1 MSTLI
6 PNSEDH
12 AAAQYA
18 EAEASSRRMLKPT
31 AAPGSTSGS
40 ALLGLVA
47 VIAAL
52 IAVVALATGN
62 SEPQPVAAAPTA
74 PTPITPPRRPPPPP
88 RPPPKRRA

>member
-12 AAAQYA
+12 AAAHYA
-18 EAEASSRRMLKPT
+18 EAEGFLAPDVEADRRSWIYVGL
-31 AAPGSTSGS
+31 G
-40 ALLGLVA
+40 LVGLVA

-62 SEPQPVAAAPTA
+62 SEPQPVAAAPTGA
-74 PTPITPPRRPPPPP
+74 HTDHAAAAPPPPP